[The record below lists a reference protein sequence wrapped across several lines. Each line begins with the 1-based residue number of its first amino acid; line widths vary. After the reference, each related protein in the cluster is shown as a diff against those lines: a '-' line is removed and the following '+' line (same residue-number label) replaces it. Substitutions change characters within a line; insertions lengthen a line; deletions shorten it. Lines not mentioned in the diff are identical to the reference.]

1 MDINITNPVTT
12 AKIGEVVN
20 GANAAT
26 PNDTDL
32 LPIVDT
38 AVTKK
43 ITLTNFKAFLK
54 TYFDTLYTGGGSV
67 WGSITGTLSAQT
79 DLQNALNAKQNSGS
93 YATGTGTA
101 NGTNTGD
108 NATNSTSNAYADA
121 KVEDSIVDGVTNK
134 APSQNAVFDALALK
148 APLASPTFTGVVTTT
163 DITVTGL
170 TSTRV
175 VFATTGGELT
185 DDANLTFGSG
195 NLNVGTSVTTP
206 LLIGGSAVGDKVS
219 VKATTG
225 NGTLTSTGFEVLV
238 GNNGATTAMSIF
250 NNGNVHAHKAFRVGT
265 TIGSLSSTTYG
276 LEVTPSSIA
285 TNRFIFGPYS
295 GVAATDGCIW
305 YGNSGFTPSTA
316 NYNIYFASAGTIV
329 NGTTTASLAVNNGI
343 KIQALAANVQVYQ
356 PLSMSVATLTPA
368 SQAHL
373 NGANAT
379 ATWLKITNGTTT
391 GTTAADGFNIGISST
406 GVGELRQRENLGI
419 DIYTNNTLRA
429 TWNAG
434 GGLTLADANDITTN
448 ATTGTKIGNGG
459 KIGLFTA
466 TPIVQPTTGIAAAA
480 FVANTSG
487 IADDTATFDGYT
499 IGQVVK
505 ALRNLGAL
513 A

>member
-79 DLQNALNAKQNSGS
+79 DLQNALNNKEPLKGADDNYVTDAQLVVIQNTS
-93 YATGTGTA
+93 
-101 NGTNTGD
+101 GTNTGD
-108 NATNSTSNAYADA
+108 SATNSTSNTYADG
-121 KVEDSIVDGVTNK
+121 KVADEINDGVTTI

-148 APLASPTFTGVVTTT
+148 APLASPTFTGVVTTP

-206 LLIGGSAVGDKVS
+206 LLIGGSAVGSKVS

-225 NGTLTSTGFEVLV
+225 NGTLTGTAFELLV
-238 GNNGATTAMSIF
+238 GNNGATVPITVLNNGRVGINNTTPNNADSFASEISIGNSSKAGCGISIF
-250 NNGNVHAHKAFRVGT
+250 STTSGTGSIFFGDGAGGNSIYRGAILYQHSADSLEFRAGWNGGT
-265 TIGSLSSTTYG
+265 LTGMHLKTSTFSVDHQIATSGASTPFTLTTPASTGQTAGTETIGFDLNMSATITHASNTNIT
-276 LEVTPSSIA
+276 
-285 TNRFIFGPYS
+285 TNRDAYFR
-295 GVAATDGCIW
+295 ARTHA
-305 YGNSGFTPSTA
+305 
-316 NYNIYFASAGTIV
+316 FASATGTIATAATV
-329 NGTTTASLAVNNGI
+329 AISGSPIAGANAAITNPYSLLVESGKSKFGGNIELTQTVTTEVVVSDTTVTVVINGTTYKLLA
-343 KIQALAANVQVYQ
+343 
-356 PLSMSVATLTPA
+356 
-368 SQAHL
+368 
-373 NGANAT
+373 
-379 ATWLKITNGTTT
+379 
-391 GTTAADGFNIGISST
+391 
-406 GVGELRQRENLGI
+406 
-419 DIYTNNTLRA
+419 RA
-429 TWNAG
+429 
-434 GGLTLADANDITTN
+434 
-448 ATTGTKIGNGG
+448 
-459 KIGLFTA
+459 
-466 TPIVQPTTGIAAAA
+466 
-480 FVANTSG
+480 
-487 IADDTATFDGYT
+487 
-499 IGQVVK
+499 
-505 ALRNLGAL
+505 
-513 A
+513 